1 VSAIA
6 DPREALGDVTAA
18 IHIAHRNVRYRS
30 VTGDRSMRRD
40 WKFSARRR
48 GWADAADRRRATRLG
63 RALLLG
69 CAALAMLH
77 PALSTADSRTQ
88 AKRIHDR
95 LAGVPPSA
103 SVLDAM
109 AADVAAGRSID
120 AAYTAMDNRAFYDV
134 TLKNFAMPWT
144 NRDQTVFAPLNDYV
158 ATVIGMVRDDVPFN
172 GVLSDDILYLGQSG
186 LGLPAFSASSNDHY
200 EALESSGASLKDS
213 LVRTTQSAA
222 TGLPPEATAGV
233 ITTRAAAKE
242 FFIAGT
248 NRAMFRF
255 TLMNHLCTDLE
266 QVQDP
271 TRPPDRIRQDVSR
284 SPGGDSRVFLNNCVA
299 CHSGM
304 DPMAQAFAYYDYD
317 ETAGRMVYTAG
328 TVRPKYFNNDDTFR
342 PGYVTPDDHW
352 DNYWR
357 KGRNSLFGWDAAQP
371 GSGQG
376 AKSLG
381 RELAGTDKFARCQ
394 VEKVFRNVCFRPPSD
409 AEDRARIDAMTTSF
423 KSNGYR
429 LKRVFAEAATYCMGD

>member
-1 VSAIA
+1 MS
-6 DPREALGDVTAA
+6 R
-18 IHIAHRNVRYRS
+18 
-30 VTGDRSMRRD
+30 DR
-40 WKFSARRR
+40 KFSARRR
-48 GWADAADRRRATRLG
+48 ARASDWALSRVKRFG

-69 CAALAMLH
+69 CAALAMLQ
-77 PALSTADSRTQ
+77 PTLSTADSRTQ

-95 LAGVPPSA
+95 LAGVPPTP

-109 AADVAAGRSID
+109 AADVAAGRSVD
-120 AAYTAMDNRAFYDV
+120 AAYVAMENRAFYDV

-172 GVLSDDILYLGQSG
+172 GVLSDDILYVGQSG
-186 LGLPAFSASSNDHY
+186 LGLPAFSTSSNDHY

-242 FFIAGT
+242 FFVAGT
-248 NRAMFRF
+248 NRSMFRF

-271 TRPPDRIRQDVSR
+271 TRPSDRIRQDVSR
-284 SPGGDSRVFLNNCVA
+284 SPGGDSRVFLNNCGA
-299 CHSGM
+299 CHTGL
-304 DPMAQAFAYYDYD
+304 DPLAQAYAYYDYD
-317 ETAGRMVYTAG
+317 ETAGRMLYTPG
-328 TVRPKYFNNDDTFR
+328 TVRPKYFKNEDTFR
-342 PGYVTPDDHW
+342 AGFVTPDDRW

-357 KGRNSLFGWDAAQP
+357 KGPNALFGWDAALP

-394 VEKVFRNVCFRPPSD
+394 VEKVFRNVCFRVPSD
-409 AEDRARIDAMTTSF
+409 AEDRARVAAMTASF